1 MADVITDS
9 AVRSL
14 KGPNQIF
21 YEWKDY
27 LLFVKSYFEKRG
39 ILNPVVVEIGV
50 QNGRQ
55 KPHYQK
61 FLDAV
66 HIGIDISDKFC
77 KPDILGDSH
86 APETMAKLKE
96 MLAGREI
103 NLLFIDACHTYED
116 AMAEYESYGPLSKDI
131 IAFHDIRHI
140 LGIGKLWHDIN
151 YKERF
156 NPNRTSFSIGGWGGG
171 WCELGIGV
179 IVKHPRSE
187 INDVV
192 EEFQRTRK
200 QSLD

>member
-27 LLFVKSYFEKRG
+27 LLFVKSYFAIRG

-86 APETMAKLKE
+86 APETMARLKA
-96 MLAGREI
+96 MLATRKI

-116 AMAEYESYGPLSKDI
+116 ALSEYESYGPLSKDI

-156 NPNRTSFSIGGWGGG
+156 NKNRVSFSIGGWGGG

-187 INDVV
+187 LNDVV

-200 QSLD
+200 ESLD